1 MKTMREHIYLAALL
15 HDIGKFYQ
23 RADTGSV
30 KTSRY
35 LKEHCKDE
43 SSFCPLFNGRYS
55 HKHVLWT
62 AQFIDEYR
70 SVFQKL
76 VKEDFDDWTNKNNL
90 INLAAG
96 HHLSNEQL
104 SEWGALIKEAD
115 CLSSGMDRNSEIA
128 LRDEQDENTNWD
140 AFKKKRMISVLETV
154 GLSKAELENENVNG
168 IIYL

>member
-1 MKTMREHIYLAALL
+1 M
-15 HDIGKFYQ
+15 
-23 RADTGSV
+23 
-30 KTSRY
+30 
-35 LKEHCKDE
+35 
-43 SSFCPLFNGRYS
+43 
-55 HKHVLWT
+55 
-62 AQFIDEYR
+62 
-70 SVFQKL
+70 
-76 VKEDFDDWTNKNNL
+76 
-90 INLAAG
+90 AAG